1 MAAAIGPTTV
11 SNRTGLGHVP
21 QRIHGFTPSTRN
33 LAIVSLTLVN
43 LTAATG
49 LAAAPTHA
57 NEIDL
62 ENSDTVEISSYL
74 DDLRQRRSSEE
85 EKLDLLET
93 ERSDLEALIEGAESD
108 FGTVEV
114 QLARATQALN
124 GANDDLSGKFEAL
137 AAFRV
142 EQADRYEASE
152 QASERLESVAP
163 EISRGT
169 ERIEGLGVEIGRSRR
184 ALEEA
189 EQAAARTQA
198 EAAARSES
206 ATDSTGSA
214 DPPASANAVV
224 RFAYDQ
230 VGKPY
235 SFGKAGPDAYDCS
248 GLVVAAYSQ
257 SGVSLSRTSQGQ
269 WSDTEPISRSE
280 LSPGD
285 LVFFY
290 GSGHSSIYI
299 GGNQVIHATK
309 PGDTVKIASIDVM
322 PVSGYRRVRD

>member
-1 MAAAIGPTTV
+1 M

-21 QRIHGFTPSTRN
+21 HRIHGLAPSARS
-33 LAIVSLTLVN
+33 LGFVSLALVN
-43 LTAATG
+43 LSAGIG
-49 LAAAPTHA
+49 LAAVPAHA
-57 NEIDL
+57 NGIDL

-74 DDLRQRRSSEE
+74 NDLRQRRSSEV
-85 EKLDLLET
+85 EKIDVLET
-93 ERSDLEALIEGAESD
+93 ERSDLEALIEGAEGD
-108 FGTVEV
+108 FGTVEA

-124 GANDDLSGKFEAL
+124 EANGDLSGKFEAL

-189 EQAAARTQA
+189 EQAAAQAQA
-198 EAAARSES
+198 EAAARSET
-206 ATDSTGSA
+206 APDSTGSA
-214 DPPASANAVV
+214 DRPGSANAVV

-230 VGKPY
+230 LGKPY
-235 SFGKAGPDAYDCS
+235 GFGKSGPEAYDCS
-248 GLVVAAYSQ
+248 GLVMAAYSQ

-269 WSDTEPISRSE
+269 WSDTVPISRSE

-290 GSGHSSIYI
+290 GSGHSSLYI

-309 PGDTVKIASIDVM
+309 PGDIVKIASIDVM
-322 PVSGYRRVRD
+322 PVSGYRRVRA